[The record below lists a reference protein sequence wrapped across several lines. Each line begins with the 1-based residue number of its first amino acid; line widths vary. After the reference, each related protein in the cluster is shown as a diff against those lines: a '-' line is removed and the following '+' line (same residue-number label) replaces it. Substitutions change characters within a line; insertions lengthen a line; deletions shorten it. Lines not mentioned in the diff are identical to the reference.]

1 MKATDV
7 VQFAANSLLQHR
19 RRTLLSLLGVAM
31 GATAVVFL
39 TGLGDGA
46 RTFVLGEFKAIGS
59 NLVIVMPG
67 KTETTGMFPGFGGVP
82 NDLTLDDANA
92 LRRRLRGIRRVIPMT
107 SASDV
112 VSHRQHRRRVT
123 IIGTTRDFFRAQGLR
138 AERGSLL
145 PDAEF
150 GRAAPVAVIGS
161 KVARELFQE
170 RDPIGKVI
178 RIGDARVRVIG
189 VLTDRG
195 TQMGMHVDDTVFAP
209 VASVMQIFNRN
220 SLFRILIEVNAH
232 ADADAVK
239 QQIIAV
245 IIDRHDEEDV
255 TCVTQAAVL
264 ESLGGILRTLTLAI
278 GGVGA
283 ISLAVAGIGIMN
295 VMLVSVSERTSE
307 IGLLKALGA
316 KGNQVLAVFLTEAAL
331 LSTTGGLLGLAIGT
345 SLLELLTVVYPK
357 VPVSTPMWAMASTLA
372 LAMITGPMFGVM
384 PAWRAMRMEPVTALS
399 GS

>member
-1 MKATDV
+1 MKAADV
-7 VQFAANSLLQHR
+7 LQFAANSLLQHR

-67 KTETTGMFPGFGGVP
+67 RTETTGMFPGIGGVP
-82 NDLTLDDANA
+82 NDLTLDDASA
-92 LRRRLRGIRRVIPMT
+92 LKHRLRGIRRVIPMT

-112 VSHRQHRRRVT
+112 VSHRQYRRRLT

-138 AERGSLL
+138 AERGGLL

-150 GRAAPVAVIGS
+150 GRATQVAVLGS

-170 RDPIGKVI
+170 RDPIGEVI
-178 RIGDARVRVIG
+178 RIGDARMRVIG
-189 VLTDRG
+189 VLTNRG
-195 TQMGMHVDDTVFAP
+195 TQMGMNVDDTVFAS
-209 VASVMQIFNRN
+209 VASVMQIFNRT

-245 IIDRHDEEDV
+245 ITDRHGEEDV

-316 KGNQVLAVFLTEAAL
+316 KGSQVLAVFLTEAAL
-331 LSTTGGLLGLAIGT
+331 LSTTGGLLGLAIGIT
-345 SLLELLTVVYPK
+345 LLELLTALYPK
-357 VPVSTPMWAMASTLA
+357 VPVSTPMWAIASTLA

-384 PAWRAMRMEPVTALS
+384 PAWRAMRMEPVASLS
-399 GS
+399 RS